1 MNSVRLSR
9 GFFEKGEKQMENNSN
24 RRSAPD
30 RYHNA
35 LAAFRRGATWD
46 GLKDLT
52 FWAVAA
58 GLSADDVITDARAQ
72 GVTDRDAD
80 IRRGMET
87 ARPKVDAWN
96 AAHADGRTA
105 RSAYRPKP
113 KPPKPKPSRAVEDC
127 VEAGRRGL
135 CTSSAAVMALSPV
148 DVRHMDA
155 GAQRRAQLA
164 AMFDRP
170 DLQAL
175 PVGIAPHS
183 GAWIPRAGHDFMPVA
198 DWLSD
203 GARLATAGELVKINP
218 FTGASEDRTDGK
230 QHLATNATVATFP
243 NALMEFD
250 KMPLS
255 DQCAF
260 WYGALT
266 LYRLPVAA
274 LVYSGG
280 KSIHGVVRV
289 DCATRAEFDKAADLA
304 RRTFA
309 TSPNPSMRLDV
320 QSLALPIAG
329 ARLAGCVRAD
339 TRRAQRLLYV
349 AQAATPPPPPPPPPR
364 AQETP
369 TARPVPQTGNPAT
382 EAEERDTGE
391 EIGVSAHVSTDRLL
405 ARDSDMFM
413 PRPQEPDGNAPFEEL
428 QDYFIA
434 IESIA

>member
-1 MNSVRLSR
+1 MKDPR
-9 GFFEKGEKQMENNSN
+9 EKYE
-24 RRSAPD
+24 A
-30 RYHNA
+30 A
-35 LAAFRRGATWD
+35 LASFRKGATWE
-46 GLKDLT
+46 GLKALT

-58 GLSADDVITDARAQ
+58 GVSAEEVITDARAQ
-72 GVTDRDAD
+72 GVTDRNAD

-87 ARPKVDAWN
+87 ARPKVAAWN
-96 AAHADGRTA
+96 AAHANGWTE

-113 KPPKPKPSRAVEDC
+113 KPAKPKPSRAVEDC

-135 CTSSAAVMALSPV
+135 CTSSVALMSLSPV

-155 GAQRRAQLA
+155 ATQRRAQLA

-170 DLQAL
+170 DLRAL
-175 PVGIAPHS
+175 HVGIMPHS
-183 GAWIPRAGHDFMPVA
+183 GAWVPRAGHDFMSVA

-203 GARLATAGELVKINP
+203 GVRLAAAGELVKLNP
-218 FTGASEDRTDGK
+218 FTGASEDREDGK
-230 QHLATNATVATFP
+230 QHLATNATVAAFP

-250 KMPLS
+250 EMQLS

-260 WYGALT
+260 WYGAIT

-289 DCATRAEFDKAADLA
+289 DCASRTEFDKAADLA

-339 TRRAQRLLYV
+339 THRAQRLLYL
-349 AQAATPPPPPPPPPR
+349 AMPPD

-405 ARDSDMFM
+405 ARDSDMYIPL
-413 PRPQEPDGNAPFEEL
+413 PREPNGNAPFEEL
-428 QDYFIA
+428 QDYFVA
-434 IESIA
+434 IESMA

>member
-1 MNSVRLSR
+1 MKDTHGRNGAL
-9 GFFEKGEKQMENNSN
+9 
-24 RRSAPD
+24 D
-30 RYHNA
+30 RYRNA

-46 GLKDLT
+46 GLKALT

-58 GLSADDVITDARAQ
+58 GLSADDVITDAHAQ

-96 AAHADGRTA
+96 AAHMKGRTA
-105 RSAYRPKP
+105 RSAYHRPKP
-113 KPPKPKPSRAVEDC
+113 KPAKPKPSRAVENC

-135 CTSSAAVMALSPV
+135 CTSSAALMALSPV

-155 GAQRRAQLA
+155 AAQRRAQLA

-170 DLQAL
+170 GLQAL
-175 PVGIAPHS
+175 PVGIAPRS
-183 GAWIPRAGHDFMPVA
+183 GAWIPRAGHDFMSVA

-203 GARLATAGELVKINP
+203 GTRLARAGELVKINP
-218 FTGASEDRTDGK
+218 FTGTSEEREDGRP
-230 QHLATNATVATFP
+230 HLATNATVAAFP
-243 NALMEFD
+243 HALLEFD
-250 KMPLS
+250 EMQLP

-260 WYGALT
+260 WYGAIT
-266 LYRLPVAA
+266 LYRLPVVA

-289 DCATRAEFDKAADLA
+289 DCASRADFDHAVTLA

-329 ARLAGCVRAD
+329 ARLAGCVRAG

-349 AQAATPPPPPPPPPR
+349 AQAATPPQPPPPPPTD
-364 AQETP
+364 AQERTDAP
-369 TARPVPQTGNPAT
+369 AVPQTGDHSS
-382 EAEERDTGE
+382 EAGERPTGA
-391 EIGVSAHVSTDRLL
+391 EIGVSAHVSTDRIL
-405 ARDSDMFM
+405 AQDSDMF
-413 PRPQEPDGNAPFEEL
+413 RPPPKEPDGNAPLDDLLAFCEVSDSL
-428 QDYFIA
+428 A
-434 IESIA
+434 

>member
-1 MNSVRLSR
+1 MADTHGRNGAL
-9 GFFEKGEKQMENNSN
+9 
-24 RRSAPD
+24 D
-30 RYHNA
+30 RYRNA

-46 GLKDLT
+46 GLKALT
-52 FWAVAA
+52 FWACAA

-96 AAHADGRTA
+96 AAHANGRTA

-113 KPPKPKPSRAVEDC
+113 KPVKPKPSRAVEDC

-135 CTSSAAVMALSPV
+135 CTSSAALMALSPV
-148 DVRHMDA
+148 DVRRMDA
-155 GAQRRAQLA
+155 AGQRRAQLA

-170 DLQAL
+170 GLQAL

-218 FTGASEDRTDGK
+218 FTGTSENRADGK
-230 QHLATNATVATFP
+230 PHLATNATVAAFP

-250 KMPLS
+250 EMPLS

-349 AQAATPPPPPPPPPR
+349 AQAATPPPPPPPQ

-369 TARPVPQTGNPAT
+369 TARPVPQTGNHAP
-382 EAEERDTGE
+382 EVKERGTGA
-391 EIGVSAHVSTDRLL
+391 EIGVSVHVSTDRIL
-405 ARDSDMFM
+405 ARDSDMFI
-413 PRPQEPDGNAPFEEL
+413 PPPKTPDGNAPLDDLLAYCEVS
-428 QDYFIA
+428 
-434 IESIA
+434 ESMA

>member
-1 MNSVRLSR
+1 MVDTHGRNGAL
-9 GFFEKGEKQMENNSN
+9 
-24 RRSAPD
+24 D
-30 RYHNA
+30 RYQNA

-72 GVTDRDAD
+72 GVTNRRAD
-80 IRRGMET
+80 ILRGMEP

-96 AAHADGRTA
+96 AAHANGRTA

-135 CTSSAAVMALSPV
+135 CTSSAALMSLSPV

-155 GAQRRAQLA
+155 AGQRRAQLA

-175 PVGIAPHS
+175 PVGIAPRS
-183 GAWIPRAGHDFMPVA
+183 GAWIPRAGHDFMPVT

-218 FTGASEDRTDGK
+218 FTGASENRADGK
-230 QHLATNATVATFP
+230 PHLATNATVAAFP

-250 KMPLS
+250 ELPLS

-369 TARPVPQTGNPAT
+369 TARPVPQTGNHAT
-382 EAEERDTGE
+382 EAEERDTGAG
-391 EIGVSAHVSTDRLL
+391 IGVSAHVSTDRLL
-405 ARDSDMFM
+405 ARDSAMFAQQ
-413 PRPQEPDGNAPFEEL
+413 PQKPETNALIDEL
-428 QDYFIA
+428 LAFCEVMD
-434 IESIA
+434 SIA

>member
-9 GFFEKGEKQMENNSN
+9 GFFEKGEKQKGNNSN

-30 RYHNA
+30 RYRNA

-72 GVTDRDAD
+72 SVTDRDAD

-87 ARPKVDAWN
+87 ARPKVNAWN
-96 AAHADGRTA
+96 AAHANGRTA
-105 RSAYRPKP
+105 RTTYRPKP

-135 CTSSAAVMALSPV
+135 CTSSAALMALSPV

-155 GAQRRAQLA
+155 AAQRRAQLA
-164 AMFDRP
+164 AMFERP

-183 GAWIPRAGHDFMPVA
+183 GAWIPCAGHDFMPVA

-203 GARLATAGELVKINP
+203 GTRLARAGELVKINP
-218 FTGASEDRTDGK
+218 FTGASEDRGDGK
-230 QHLATNATVATFP
+230 QHLVTNATVAAFP

-250 KMPLS
+250 EMPLS

-266 LYRLPVAA
+266 LYCLPVAA

-289 DCATRAEFDKAADLA
+289 DCVTRAEFDKAVDLA

-309 TSPNPSMRLDV
+309 TSPDSSMRLDV

-339 TRRAQRLLYV
+339 TRRGQRLLYL
-349 AQAATPPPPPPPPPR
+349 ARTATPPPQ

-382 EAEERDTGE
+382 EAKERATGA
-391 EIGVSAHVSTDRLL
+391 EIGVLAHVSTDRLL
-405 ARDSDMFM
+405 ARDSGAFDLV
-413 PRPQEPDGNAPFEEL
+413 PLPQEPDGDAPLDEL
-428 QDYFIA
+428 LVYGTVL
-434 IESIA
+434 ESMA

>member
-1 MNSVRLSR
+1 MSVRLSDWHFYER
-9 GFFEKGEKQMENNSN
+9 GKPMGNESS
-24 RRSAPD
+24 RRATD
-30 RYHNA
+30 RYRAA
-35 LAAFRRGATWD
+35 LANFQKGATWY

-52 FWAVAA
+52 YWGTAA
-58 GLSADDVITDARAQ
+58 GLSAEEVIADARAQ
-72 GVTDRDAD
+72 GVTSRDAD

-105 RSAYRPKP
+105 RTAYRPKP

-135 CTSSAAVMALSPV
+135 CTSSDALMSLSPV

-155 GAQRRAQLA
+155 AGQRRTQLA

-170 DLQAL
+170 NLRAL
-175 PVGIAPHS
+175 PVGIAPRS
-183 GAWIPRAGHDFMPVA
+183 GAWNPRPGLDFMPVTE
-198 DWLSD
+198 WLAD
-203 GARLATAGELVKINP
+203 GARLAAAGALAKINP
-218 FTGASEDRTDGK
+218 FSGASEERGDGK
-230 QHLATNATVATFP
+230 PHLATVATVAAFP
-243 NALMEFD
+243 HALMEFD
-250 KMPLS
+250 EMSLP

-266 LYRLPVAA
+266 LYRLPVVA

-289 DCATRAEFDKAADLA
+289 DCANRAEYDKAVDLA

-339 TRRAQRLLYV
+339 TNRTQRLLYL
-349 AQAATPPPPPPPPPR
+349 AAPPK
-364 AQETP
+364 ANAVP
-369 TARPVPQTGNPAT
+369 TA
-382 EAEERDTGE
+382 
-391 EIGVSAHVSTDRLL
+391 
-405 ARDSDMFM
+405 
-413 PRPQEPDGNAPFEEL
+413 
-428 QDYFIA
+428 
-434 IESIA
+434 

>member
-30 RYHNA
+30 RYRNA

-72 GVTDRDAD
+72 GVTDRGPD
-80 IRRGMET
+80 ILRGMET

-105 RSAYRPKP
+105 RSAYYRPKP

-135 CTSSAAVMALSPV
+135 CTSSAALMALSPV

-155 GAQRRAQLA
+155 AAQRRAQLA
-164 AMFDRP
+164 AMFERP

-175 PVGIAPHS
+175 PVGIALHS
-183 GAWIPRAGHDFMPVA
+183 GAWIPRAGHDFMPVT

-203 GARLATAGELVKINP
+203 DMRLATAGELVKINP

-230 QHLATNATVATFP
+230 QHLATNATVAAFS

-250 KMPLS
+250 EMPLS

-260 WYGALT
+260 WYGAIT
-266 LYRLPVAA
+266 LLHLPVVA

-339 TRRAQRLLYV
+339 TRRAQRLLYL
-349 AQAATPPPPPPPPPR
+349 AQTATPQ

-369 TARPVPQTGNPAT
+369 TARPVPQTGNHAP
-382 EAEERDTGE
+382 EVKERGTGA

-434 IESIA
+434 IESMA

>member
-24 RRSAPD
+24 RRNAPD

-105 RSAYRPKP
+105 RSAYYRPKP

-155 GAQRRAQLA
+155 GAQRRAQLG

-218 FTGASEDRTDGK
+218 FTGASENRADGK
-230 QHLATNATVATFP
+230 QHLATNATVAAFAH
-243 NALMEFD
+243 ALMEFD
-250 KMPLS
+250 EMPLS

-266 LYRLPVAA
+266 LYRLPVVA

-339 TRRAQRLLYV
+339 TRRAQRLLYL
-349 AQAATPPPPPPPPPR
+349 ARTATPQ

-369 TARPVPQTGNPAT
+369 TARPVPQTGNHAT
-382 EAEERDTGE
+382 EAEERGTGA

-434 IESIA
+434 IESMA

>member
-1 MNSVRLSR
+1 
-9 GFFEKGEKQMENNSN
+9 MENNSN

-72 GVTDRDAD
+72 GVTDRNAD

-96 AAHADGRTA
+96 AAHANGRTA
-105 RSAYRPKP
+105 RSAYYRPKP

-135 CTSSAAVMALSPV
+135 CTSSAALMASSPV
-148 DVRHMDA
+148 DVRRMDA
-155 GAQRRAQLA
+155 AGQRRAQLA
-164 AMFDRP
+164 AMFDRAC
-170 DLQAL
+170 LQAL
-175 PVGIAPHS
+175 PVGIAPRS

-203 GARLATAGELVKINP
+203 GARLAAAGELVKINP
-218 FTGASEDRTDGK
+218 FTGASENRADGK
-230 QHLATNATVATFP
+230 PHLATVATVAAFAH
-243 NALMEFD
+243 ALLEFD
-250 KMPLS
+250 DMPLS

-260 WYGALT
+260 WYGAIT
-266 LYRLPVAA
+266 LYRLPVVA

-289 DCATRAEFDKAADLA
+289 DCATRAEFDHAVTLA

-339 TRRAQRLLYV
+339 TRRAQRLLYL
-349 AQAATPPPPPPPPPR
+349 ARTATPTPTQ

-369 TARPVPQTGNPAT
+369 AARPVPQTGNHAT
-382 EAEERDTGE
+382 EAEERGTE
-391 EIGVSAHVSTDRLL
+391 AEIGVPVHVSTDRLL
-405 ARDSDMFM
+405 AHDSDMFI
-413 PRPQEPDGNAPFEEL
+413 PLPKEPDGNAPLDDLLAFCEVS
-428 QDYFIA
+428 DSMA
-434 IESIA
+434 

>member
-9 GFFEKGEKQMENNSN
+9 GLFEKGEKQMENNSN

-105 RSAYRPKP
+105 RSAYYRQKP

-135 CTSSAAVMALSPV
+135 CTSSAALMALSPV

-155 GAQRRAQLA
+155 AGQRRAQLA

-183 GAWIPRAGHDFMPVA
+183 GAWIPRAGHDFMPVT

-250 KMPLS
+250 EMPLS
-255 DQCAF
+255 EQCAF
-260 WYGALT
+260 WYGAIT
-266 LYRLPVAA
+266 LHRLPVVA

-289 DCATRAEFDKAADLA
+289 DCATRAEFDEAADYT

-339 TRRAQRLLYV
+339 TRRAQRLLYL
-349 AQAATPPPPPPPPPR
+349 ARTATPQ

-434 IESIA
+434 IESMA

>member
-1 MNSVRLSR
+1 M
-9 GFFEKGEKQMENNSN
+9 GNSN
-24 RRSAPD
+24 RLNAPD
-30 RYHNA
+30 RYRNA

-46 GLKDLT
+46 GLKALT

-58 GLSADDVITDARAQ
+58 GLSADEVITDARAQ
-72 GVTDRDAD
+72 GVTDRRAD
-80 IRRGMET
+80 ILRGMET

-96 AAHADGRTA
+96 AAHMNGRTA

-113 KPPKPKPSRAVEDC
+113 KPAKPKPSRAVEDC

-135 CTSSAAVMALSPV
+135 CTSSAALMALSPV

-155 GAQRRAQLA
+155 AGQRRAQLA

-183 GAWIPRAGHDFMPVA
+183 GAWIPRAGHDFMPVT

-203 GARLATAGELVKINP
+203 GARLATAGELVKVNP

-230 QHLATNATVATFP
+230 PHLATNATVAAFP
-243 NALMEFD
+243 NALLEFD
-250 KMPLS
+250 EMPLS

-260 WYGALT
+260 WHGAIT
-266 LYRLPVAA
+266 LYRLPVVA

-280 KSIHGVVRV
+280 KSLHGVVRV
-289 DCATRAEFDKAADLA
+289 DCTSRTEFDLATAYA
-304 RRTFA
+304 RRMFA

-339 TRRAQRLLYV
+339 TRRAQRLLYL
-349 AQAATPPPPPPPPPR
+349 ARTATPR

-369 TARPVPQTGNPAT
+369 TARPVPQTVNHAP
-382 EAEERDTGE
+382 EAKERGRGA

-405 ARDSDMFM
+405 ARDSALFA
-413 PRPQEPDGNAPFEEL
+413 PPLPQEPDGNAPFDEIMDWLAVMENL
-428 QDYFIA
+428 P
-434 IESIA
+434 

>member
-9 GFFEKGEKQMENNSN
+9 GLFEKGEKQMENNSN

-35 LAAFRRGATWD
+35 LATFRRGATWD

-58 GLSADDVITDARAQ
+58 GFSADDVITDARAQ

-96 AAHADGRTA
+96 AAHANGRTA

-135 CTSSAAVMALSPV
+135 CTSSAALMALSPV

-183 GAWIPRAGHDFMPVA
+183 GAWIPRVGHDFMPVT

-218 FTGASEDRTDGK
+218 FTGASEDRADGK

-250 KMPLS
+250 EMPLS
-255 DQCAF
+255 EQCAF
-260 WYGALT
+260 WYGAIT
-266 LYRLPVAA
+266 LLRLPVVA

-289 DCATRAEFDKAADLA
+289 DCATRVEFDEAADYT

-329 ARLAGCVRAD
+329 VRLAGCVRAD
-339 TRRAQRLLYV
+339 TRRAQRLLYL
-349 AQAATPPPPPPPPPR
+349 ARTAAPQ

-382 EAEERDTGE
+382 EAEERDTGAG
-391 EIGVSAHVSTDRLL
+391 IGVSAHVSTDRLL

-434 IESIA
+434 IESMA

>member
-24 RRSAPD
+24 KRSAPD

-46 GLKDLT
+46 GLN

-80 IRRGMET
+80 IRRGVET

-105 RSAYRPKP
+105 RSAYYRPKP

-135 CTSSAAVMALSPV
+135 CTSSAALMALSPV

-170 DLQAL
+170 ALQAL

-203 GARLATAGELVKINP
+203 GTRLARAGELVKINP
-218 FTGASEDRTDGK
+218 FTGASEDRGDGK
-230 QHLATNATVATFP
+230 QHLVTNATVAAFP

-250 KMPLS
+250 EMPLS

-266 LYRLPVAA
+266 LYCLPVAA

-339 TRRAQRLLYV
+339 TRRAQRLLYL
-349 AQAATPPPPPPPPPR
+349 ARTATPQ

-369 TARPVPQTGNPAT
+369 TARPVPQTGNHAP
-382 EAEERDTGE
+382 EVKERDTGE

-434 IESIA
+434 IESMA

>member
-1 MNSVRLSR
+1 
-9 GFFEKGEKQMENNSN
+9 
-24 RRSAPD
+24 
-30 RYHNA
+30 
-35 LAAFRRGATWD
+35 
-46 GLKDLT
+46 
-52 FWAVAA
+52 
-58 GLSADDVITDARAQ
+58 
-72 GVTDRDAD
+72 
-80 IRRGMET
+80 
-87 ARPKVDAWN
+87 
-96 AAHADGRTA
+96 
-105 RSAYRPKP
+105 
-113 KPPKPKPSRAVEDC
+113 
-127 VEAGRRGL
+127 
-135 CTSSAAVMALSPV
+135 
-148 DVRHMDA
+148 
-155 GAQRRAQLA
+155 
-164 AMFDRP
+164 
-170 DLQAL
+170 
-175 PVGIAPHS
+175 
-183 GAWIPRAGHDFMPVA
+183 MPVT

-218 FTGASEDRTDGK
+218 FTGASENRADGK
-230 QHLATNATVATFP
+230 QHLATNATVAAFP

-250 KMPLS
+250 EMPLS

-260 WYGALT
+260 WYGAIT
-266 LYRLPVAA
+266 LHRLPVVA

-289 DCATRAEFDKAADLA
+289 DCVTRVEFDEAADYT

-339 TRRAQRLLYV
+339 THRAQRLLYL
-349 AQAATPPPPPPPPPR
+349 ARTATPQ

-391 EIGVSAHVSTDRLL
+391 EIGVSAHVSTDRLR
-405 ARDSDMFM
+405 ARVSDMFM

-434 IESIA
+434 IESMA

>member
-24 RRSAPD
+24 RRNAPD

-105 RSAYRPKP
+105 RSAYYRPKP

-155 GAQRRAQLA
+155 GAQRRAQLG

-218 FTGASEDRTDGK
+218 FTGASENRADGK
-230 QHLATNATVATFP
+230 QHLATNATVAAFAH
-243 NALMEFD
+243 ALMEFD
-250 KMPLS
+250 EMPLS

-266 LYRLPVAA
+266 LYRLPVVA

-289 DCATRAEFDKAADLA
+289 DCATRA
-304 RRTFA
+304 
-309 TSPNPSMRLDV
+309 DV

-339 TRRAQRLLYV
+339 TRRAQRLLYL
-349 AQAATPPPPPPPPPR
+349 ARTATPQ

-369 TARPVPQTGNPAT
+369 TARPVPQTGNHAT
-382 EAEERDTGE
+382 EAEERGTGA

-434 IESIA
+434 IESMA